1 MREKGVVV
9 LNKRC
14 PEEFSVTLYINRFE
28 LATLQLS
35 STDWEDW
42 AIGYLFSEGI
52 IHSPHDLKR
61 LIIDEHRL
69 KVWADLKPG
78 MEVERFLKRRRHLTA
93 GCGKG
98 VTFHSQ
104 SDVKK
109 FKPVTS
115 SRKVTL
121 GEVQEYMRR
130 FAKQTPLYHQTGGV
144 HAACLVDMEGTFVVV
159 REDIGRHNAVD
170 KVIGYALKAG
180 KSAHSLVLL
189 TSGRISYEMLAKAA
203 RFGIGIVGSRTAATN
218 QAVELAED
226 LQVEVIGY
234 IRGQMS
240 SVYTEVGRILE
251 NEEDRLAGVSSRSI
265 SIEGGKGKHGSDFTP

>member
-1 MREKGVVV
+1 M
-9 LNKRC
+9 LNKKC
-14 PEEFSVTLYINRFE
+14 PEELSVTLYVNRFE

-42 AIGYLFSEGI
+42 AVGYLFSEGI
-52 IHSPHDLKR
+52 IQSPHDLKR
-61 LIIDEHRL
+61 IIIDEHRL

-78 MEVERFLKRRRHLTA
+78 IDVESFLKRRRHLTA

-98 VTFHSQ
+98 VTFHSE

-109 FKPVTS
+109 FQPVTS
-115 SRKVTL
+115 SRTATL
-121 GEVQEYMRR
+121 SEVQEYMRQ
-130 FAKQTPLYHQTGGV
+130 FAKRTPLYLETGGV
-144 HAACLVDMEGTFVVV
+144 HAACLVDEAGSFVVV

-170 KVIGYALKAG
+170 KVIGYALKEG
-180 KSAHSLVLL
+180 RSADSLILL

-218 QAVELAED
+218 QAVVLAQGLHVEL
-226 LQVEVIGY
+226 IGY

-240 SVYTEVGRILE
+240 SIYTTVGRILE
-251 NEEDRLAGVSSRSI
+251 KEDRLAGISSSSI
-265 SIEGGKGKHGSDFTP
+265 SIEGGKGKNGSDFTS